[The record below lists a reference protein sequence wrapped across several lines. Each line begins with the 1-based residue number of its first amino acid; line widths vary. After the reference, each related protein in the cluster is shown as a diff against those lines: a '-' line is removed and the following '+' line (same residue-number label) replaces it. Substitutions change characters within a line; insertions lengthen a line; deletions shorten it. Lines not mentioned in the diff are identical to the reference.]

1 MELKDFTVLFLPTK
15 GDFRRYKS
23 FKILQNSSIVYL
35 DFIVP
40 GNNDLFIY
48 F

>member
-15 GDFRRYKS
+15 GDFRKYKS
-23 FKILQNSSIVYL
+23 CKILQKSSIVYL
-35 DFIVP
+35 HSSVP
-40 GNNDLFIY
+40 GNNDLFIH